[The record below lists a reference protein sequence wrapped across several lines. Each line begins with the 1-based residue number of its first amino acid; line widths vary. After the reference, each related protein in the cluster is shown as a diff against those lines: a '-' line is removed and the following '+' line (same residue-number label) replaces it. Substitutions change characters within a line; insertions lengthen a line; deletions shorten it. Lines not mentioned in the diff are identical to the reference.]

1 MESLNKYRMTVNL
14 PNHIVVIGSN
24 LNSLEPLESALES
37 YLSNFK
43 VDLNEFDSYLKMSP
57 EEFPHHYSN

>member
-14 PNHIVVIGSN
+14 ANHIVVIGSN
-24 LNSLEPLESALES
+24 LNSLEPLQSALES

-43 VDLNEFDSYLKMSP
+43 VDLNEFGSYLKMSP